1 MDQVLRNDDHI
12 YDMLRCNDVVCISS
26 FIMMTRRV
34 LDDTGDENLKI
45 SYVSLLFLTF
55 FRRLFYKL
63 DLFKYFSYKL
73 SYKELKISLFY

>member
-12 YDMLRCNDVVCISS
+12 YDMLRCNDVVCMSS

-55 FRRLFYKL
+55 
-63 DLFKYFSYKL
+63 
-73 SYKELKISLFY
+73 